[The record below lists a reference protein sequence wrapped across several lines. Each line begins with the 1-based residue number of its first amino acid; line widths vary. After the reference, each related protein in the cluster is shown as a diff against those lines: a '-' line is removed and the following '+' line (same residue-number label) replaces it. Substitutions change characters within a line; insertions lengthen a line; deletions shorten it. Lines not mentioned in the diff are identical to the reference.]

1 MGHAAKGGRRWR
13 YYISRATLTGR
24 KSEAGSVTRIPAAQ
38 IEKQVFDAVK
48 GLIATRRLPKGFG
61 ALPHF
66 ADSGKTVVSH
76 PTVTNPYLEIPDHDA
91 VLGAIERVTI
101 GAKVIE
107 IQLSDAIVVDGQD
120 RTLTVPWIPTS
131 PYQRRQIV
139 RGEDEPRAPIRPMR
153 VRARAVFTESLR
165 NARHWLD
172 ELITVDWGNGILR
185 LETGRRFRPLN
196 ARK

>member
-1 MGHAAKGGRRWR
+1 MPPKADGVG
-13 YYISRATLTGR
+13 ATTFRERSSKVATQTLDPSLASQR
-24 KSEAGSVTRIPAAQ
+24 Q
-38 IEKQVFDAVK
+38 IGKQVFDAVK
-48 GLIATRRLPKGFG
+48 SVTASRPSIAKLG
-61 ALPHF
+61 ALSSVGF
-66 ADSGKTVVSH
+66 SGKTVGS
-76 PTVTNPYLEIPDHDA
+76 DHAARDRCPGLADHQA
-91 VLGAIERVTI
+91 VLDAIEQVTI
-101 GAKVIE
+101 GAKEIE
-107 IQLSDAIVVDGQD
+107 IQLCDAVVVDGQD